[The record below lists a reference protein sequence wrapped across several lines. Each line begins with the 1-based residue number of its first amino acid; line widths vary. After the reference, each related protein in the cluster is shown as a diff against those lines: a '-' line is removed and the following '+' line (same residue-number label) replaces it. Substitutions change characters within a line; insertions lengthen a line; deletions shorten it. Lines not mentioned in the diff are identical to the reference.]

1 MRIIMNFESWCIMT
15 RKQARE
21 EAFILIFE
29 KELNDS
35 SLDEILDLAEQVRE
49 IKPDQYVKNVLFGGF
64 ENLVKIDGII
74 SKNAVGWSINR
85 ITKTSLAVLRLAIY
99 EIEFVEDIPVSVSIN
114 EAVELTKKY
123 STKEDSS
130 FVNGILSTVAKAK
143 ENAQKFNNRITT

>member
-1 MRIIMNFESWCIMT
+1 MHIIMNFESWCIMT

-49 IKPDQYVKNVLFGGF
+49 IKPDQYVKNVFFGVF
-64 ENLVKIDGII
+64 ENLEKIDGII

-143 ENAQKFNNRITT
+143 ENAQ

>member
-1 MRIIMNFESWCIMT
+1 MNFESWCIMT

-49 IKPDQYVKNVLFGGF
+49 IKPDQYVKNVFFGVF
-64 ENLVKIDGII
+64 ENLEKIDGII

-143 ENAQKFNNRITT
+143 ENAQ

>member
-15 RKQARE
+15 RKLARE

-49 IKPDQYVKNVLFGGF
+49 IKPDQYVKNVFFGVF
-64 ENLVKIDGII
+64 ENLDKIDGII

-143 ENAQKFNNRITT
+143 ENAQ